1 MAQKVSIDP
10 FTRIEGHLAINLEVE
25 NNFVTDAKCVGE
37 MFRGFEQIMKGRSP
51 LDAQQIMQRI
61 CGVCPVSH
69 GQASSLAQ
77 EAAYGLEPPD
87 NGRLIRNIMLGAN
100 YCHNNVTHF
109 YHLSAMDFVDIKG
122 ILAYQGRDRMLL
134 GIKDWVQQE
143 MGSKNLFPA
152 APFLPRFE
160 TRYIQDPEV
169 NITALK
175 NYFVAME
182 VRATAHQIVAI
193 WGGKMPHCASNM
205 PGGVTEQVT
214 SKKIALCR
222 TKTRQLREFL
232 NESYSKDVL
241 AVASEFPEY
250 WRIGK
255 SCGNYM
261 SYGCFP
267 QSSSN
272 ENKIFEPGVVING
285 NFFEVDINKVTEQVK
300 YSRYTSDSGLHKTEP
315 QPDKSGAYSWIKA
328 PRYGGEAIEVGPLAR
343 IMVAYARPGDSP
355 LKQLTENFLRQTG
368 RSLEELDSCIGRH
381 ATRIIELQ
389 VILEKM
395 EEWIEMLDPTKPVCN
410 DFTIPSSGEGIGLTE
425 APRGALS
432 HYISIENS
440 RVSGYE
446 CIVPTTWNC
455 SPKDDKG
462 VPGPVEQALIGT
474 YVQDRD
480 NPMEAARIVRAFD
493 PCLACAVH

>member
-1 MAQKVSIDP
+1 
-10 FTRIEGHLAINLEVE
+10 
-25 NNFVTDAKCVGE
+25 
-37 MFRGFEQIMKGRSP
+37 
-51 LDAQQIMQRI
+51 
-61 CGVCPVSH
+61 
-69 GQASSLAQ
+69 
-77 EAAYGLEPPD
+77 
-87 NGRLIRNIMLGAN
+87 
-100 YCHNNVTHF
+100 
-109 YHLSAMDFVDIKG
+109 
-122 ILAYQGRDRMLL
+122 
-134 GIKDWVQQE
+134 
-143 MGSKNLFPA
+143 
-152 APFLPRFE
+152 
-160 TRYIQDPEV
+160 
-169 NITALK
+169 
-175 NYFVAME
+175 
-182 VRATAHQIVAI
+182 
-193 WGGKMPHCASNM
+193 
-205 PGGVTEQVT
+205 
-214 SKKIALCR
+214 
-222 TKTRQLREFL
+222 
-232 NESYSKDVL
+232 
-241 AVASEFPEY
+241 
-250 WRIGK
+250 
-255 SCGNYM
+255 M

-285 NFFEVDINKVTEQVK
+285 NFSEVDINKVTEQVK
-300 YSRYTSDSGLHKTEP
+300 YARYTSDSGLHKTEP

>member
-25 NNFVTDAKCVGE
+25 NNFVTDAECVGE

-122 ILAYQGRDRMLL
+122 ILAYQGKDRMLL

-160 TRYIQDPEV
+160 TRYIEDPEV

-250 WRIGK
+250 WRLGK

-272 ENKIFEPGVVING
+272 ENKIFELGVVING
-285 NFFEVDINKVTEQVK
+285 NFSEVDINKVTEQVK
-300 YSRYTSDSGLHKTEP
+300 YARYTSDSGLHKTEP

-328 PRYGGEAIEVGPLAR
+328 PRYGGEAIEDGPLAR